1 MSTKP
6 TWTDSDTGAGR
17 VSQALKV
24 KYGKFQENYYNRS
37 NPYLGR
43 IRTTQDIDGEKMQ
56 WLVDAGY
63 IGGAGASDTVPLSN
77 RGVYLRPELT
87 EKTLQVSAEIEHK
100 ARELALRDVGAFV
113 EGQKHVIKKVTE
125 KFQWLRSFAHWGPG
139 DGSLGTINT
148 SGVTDNGGG
157 NYTLVISAAT
167 YQRRRFQKRE
177 IVNIGT
183 GSTDKF
189 VIQSVVPST
198 RSVTVQRITGSKV
211 PAQLE
216 KVFLQNAE
224 NAMPTS
230 LRQAF
235 EFTTGQLYG
244 VDFDEMDWS
253 PTRVNAGSAT
263 VSVDMLNEL
272 ILKMHEK
279 SERVPSALYVSH
291 MMMASILNTLEDRKN
306 YVTGEVKNRKGDF
319 AYSAVKYIS
328 PEGEIPFLIEPN
340 LFDTEIVGVVEDM
353 VIEHRTKNSPG
364 YFKSEGGDVLLPIAG
379 KNSYE
384 LRYVSYQENEVC
396 PLFVGHIHTLTL

>member
-1 MSTKP
+1 MPVKS

-17 VSQALKV
+17 VSQALKI

-43 IRTTQDIDGEKMQ
+43 IRTIQDIDGEKMQ

-63 IGGAGASDTVPLSN
+63 IGGAGASDTVPLAN
-77 RGVYLRPELT
+77 RGFYLRPELT
-87 EKTLQVSAEIEHK
+87 EKTLQVAAEIEHK
-100 ARELALRDVGAFV
+100 AREKALRDVGAFV
-113 EGQKHVIKKVTE
+113 EGQKHTIKKITE
-125 KFQWLRSFAHWGPG
+125 KFQWLRSFSHWGPG
-139 DGSLGTINT
+139 DGSLGTIQT

-157 NYTLVISAAT
+157 QYTLIISAAT

-177 IVNIGT
+177 IVNIGA
-183 GSTDKF
+183 GNTDKF
-189 VIQSVVPST
+189 VITSVAPST
-198 RSVTVQRITGSKV
+198 RTVVVQRVSGSKV

-235 EFTTGQLYG
+235 EFTTGTLYG
-244 VDFDEMDWS
+244 VTFDEMDWS
-253 PTRVNAGSAT
+253 PTRVDAASAT

-279 SERVPSALYVSH
+279 CERVPSALYVSH
-291 MMMASILNTLEDRKN
+291 MTMASILNSLEDRKN
-306 YVTGEVKNRKGDF
+306 YVTGEVKNRKGDYSF
-319 AYSAVKYIS
+319 SAVKYIS

-340 LFDTEIVGVVEDM
+340 LFDGEIVGVVEDM
-353 VIEHRTKNSPG
+353 VIEHRTKNSPD
-364 YFKSEGGDVLLPIAG
+364 YIKSEGGDVLHLVAG
-379 KNSYE
+379 SNKYE
-384 LRYVSYQENEVC
+384 LRYCSYQENEVA
-396 PLFVGHIHTLTL
+396 PMFVGQIYGMSL